1 MFFHS
6 GYLCANNLGNMPAA
20 ISTATGA
27 SEGDAVLQ
35 GQVPVDLFV
44 SFQQNKAEWHSVVV
58 ALCGWVVR

>member
-1 MFFHS
+1 
-6 GYLCANNLGNMPAA
+6 MPAA